1 MKRCLCGV
9 LAGSLFMLIV
19 LRLGVMKNPFG
30 EGTLTSPISVNI
42 SNPLEWINPGAP
54 PAFRSPE
61 SASQVISTATLL
73 SSLFIDR
80 NFSHE
85 VESSL
90 LTWNRMRHLVNYSQG
105 LPNAMEAIREAQV
118 AWESLM
124 ESFKKGEQG
133 DANGLKEKQCPY
145 FLNKM
150 NTTEFGKD
158 GYKLRI
164 PCGLIQGSAITIIG
178 IPNGLLGS
186 FQFDLSGESLPGEP
200 EPPIILHYNVRL
212 LVDDLNQC
220 NEMVGKNDSRKFAA
234 SRSSMSRN
242 RSRAGRYFPFKQV
255 AYPSEESDHI
265 VDLESLKSA
274 QLPPNQPL
282 DLFIGVFSTA
292 NNFERRTAVRRTWM
306 QYPAV
311 KTGAVAVRFFVGLHR
326 NQMVNEQLW
335 NELQTYGDIQLVP
348 FVDYYNLI
356 TWKTVAICTFGAEVI
371 SANYVMKTDD
381 DAFVR
386 VDEVLASLRRTN
398 IRHGLLYGLINYNAQ
413 PHRNPNSKWYISVEE
428 WPESFYPPWAHGP
441 GYVVS
446 QDIAKA
452 VYKRHKKG
460 QLKMFKLEDV
470 AMGIWIAEMKKGSL
484 HVTYVNEE
492 RVYNEG
498 CKDGYVVAHYQS
510 PREMLCLWQKLQ
522 QGNEPGCCSVVTSCV
537 GSLWLGDAIGYF
549 VKMMDFGFEPDEMVL
564 MLEVCA
570 EMGNLSLGR
579 AGSLKEAYDFIMSP
593 PFQPDPLVWRTLLS
607 ACSVHDVND
616 RNGVAYKVRK
626 KLLEL
631 EPTRSAN
638 LVMVA
643 NMHVDAGTWEK
654 AENVRRVM
662 RDGGLKKG
670 GESWVE
676 LAGIHPSVFFWA

>member
-1 MKRCLCGV
+1 
-9 LAGSLFMLIV
+9 MLIV

-133 DANGLKEKQCPY
+133 FCNYYNWHSQW
-145 FLNKM
+145 
-150 NTTEFGKD
+150 
-158 GYKLRI
+158 
-164 PCGLIQGSAITIIG
+164 S
-178 IPNGLLGS
+178 S
-186 FQFDLSGESLPGEP
+186 WQFPVDLSGESLPGEP

-212 LVDDLNQC
+212 LGDKITEDPVIVQNTWTAAHDWGEEERCPPAVPGDNKKVDDLNQC

-242 RSRAGRYFPFKQV
+242 RSRAGRYFPFKQSLEPWLV
-255 AYPSEESDHI
+255 SQVRISGDLNLISILASGLPSSEESDHI

-292 NNFERRTAVRRTWM
+292 NNFERRTH
-306 QYPAV
+306 
-311 KTGAVAVRFFVGLHR
+311 K

-428 WPESFYPPWAHGP
+428 WRESFYPPWAHGP

-522 QGNEPGCCSVVTSCV
+522 QGNEPGCCSGNKIFDACKMFDHMFNRTVVSWNAVVTSCV

-549 VKMMDFGFEPDEMVL
+549 VKMMDFGFEPDEMLL

-616 RNGVAYKVRK
+616 RNGVAYKVVYIAT
-626 KLLEL
+626 LEL
-631 EPTRSAN
+631 NFLIGRFKVTCDSTSDPNIEYPITAI
-638 LVMVA
+638 
-643 NMHVDAGTWEK
+643 DA
-654 AENVRRVM
+654 
-662 RDGGLKKG
+662 
-670 GESWVE
+670 
-676 LAGIHPSVFFWA
+676 